1 MIVGGIKLKTN
12 MKFSISHSIASR
24 PVVLMFVLF
33 SFLPINLQAETVYI
47 TDSLFIGLHKERAID
62 SEILKVLPTGS
73 ALEVIS
79 RDNDFVNVRDSEGV
93 TGWISNNYLISN
105 NPDIN
110 AGSETDATQSK
121 RVKELEAELHN
132 LRMQLTKPD
141 KWHVIDP
148 EETAKLKKD
157 NKKLN
162 QQINTEKLKSG
173 ELQANLAELRNQISQ
188 NGNNSKLKNKVKQ
201 LTETN
206 AQLQDEI
213 GQLQVASNANKP
225 DPDSFKMPNPVIISG
240 IALLLGLLVGA
251 IFMVWREKR
260 RYGGLRL

>member
-1 MIVGGIKLKTN
+1 
-12 MKFSISHSIASR
+12 
-24 PVVLMFVLF
+24 MFVLIG
-33 SFLPINLQAETVYI
+33 FLPVNLQAETVYI
-47 TDSLFIGLHKERAID
+47 TDSLFIGLHKKRSID

-93 TGWISNNYLISN
+93 TGWISSNYLIGN

-110 AGSETDATQSK
+110 AGSDADVGQSK

-132 LRMQLTKPD
+132 IRMQLTKPD
-141 KWHVIDP
+141 KWHVLDP

-157 NKKLN
+157 NKKLK

-173 ELQANLAELRNQISQ
+173 ELQANLAELRNQLSQ
-188 NGNNSKLKNKVKQ
+188 IGDNKKHGKEIRA

-206 AQLQDEI
+206 AQLEEKI
-213 GQLQVASNANKP
+213 RQLQTSSKTEMSIPENLNRSYSLKVAA
-225 DPDSFKMPNPVIISG
+225 
-240 IALLLGLLVGA
+240 IAASIGLLLGI
-251 IFMVWREKR
+251 IFMNWREKR
-260 RYGGLRL
+260 RYGGLKL